1 MKNRSEKQEIMD
13 INSLSIIELKQLLS
27 RVNQDIN
34 NIKRANRTA
43 KKIAANNSIS
53 ELAECN
59 IIAKRFT
66 KTVII
71 ENIENKKI
79 KQDIQIQKDI
89 LDFLNNGGRIITAK
103 TRNKVKCQTFRNNK
117 YSIFNK
123 GHQASITGKYN
134 FFASPNKVSL

>member
-1 MKNRSEKQEIMD
+1 MNLDNM
-13 INSLSIIELKQLLS
+13 SIIELKQLLS
-27 RVNQDIN
+27 CVNQDIN
-34 NIKRANRTA
+34 NIKRAERRA
-43 KKIAANNSIS
+43 KKIAVNNTVS

-89 LDFLNNGGRIITAK
+89 LEFLNNGGHIITAK
-103 TRNKVKCQTFRNNK
+103 RRK
-117 YSIFNK
+117 
-123 GHQASITGKYN
+123 
-134 FFASPNKVSL
+134 SPKAFTVSLTNQVSL

>member
-1 MKNRSEKQEIMD
+1 MNIENM
-13 INSLSIIELKQLLS
+13 SITELKQLLS
-27 RVNQDIN
+27 RVNQDITS
-34 NIKRANRTA
+34 IKRAERAA
-43 KKIAANNSIS
+43 KKVAVNNTVS

-66 KTVII
+66 G
-71 ENIENKKI
+71 NKQVNPVQNAKLI
-79 KQDIQIQKDI
+79 ADIQIQKDI

>member
-1 MKNRSEKQEIMD
+1 MKTRQEKRDFMNLD
-13 INSLSIIELKQLLS
+13 NMSIIELKQLLS
-27 RVNQDIN
+27 CVNQDIKS
-34 NIKRANRTA
+34 IKRKENAL
-43 KKIAANNSIS
+43 KKAAVNNTVS

-103 TRNKVKCQTFRNNK
+103 RRKSSKAFT
-117 YSIFNK
+117 
-123 GHQASITGKYN
+123 
-134 FFASPNKVSL
+134 VSLSNQVSL

>member
-1 MKNRSEKQEIMD
+1 METRSEKQEIMD
-13 INSLSIIELKQLLS
+13 INSLSLSELKQLLS
-27 RVNQDIN
+27 RVNQDITS
-34 NIKRANRTA
+34 IKRAERTA
-43 KKIAANNSIS
+43 KKIAVNNTVSD
-53 ELAECN
+53 LAECN

-89 LDFLNNGGRIITAK
+89 LDFINNGGRIITAK